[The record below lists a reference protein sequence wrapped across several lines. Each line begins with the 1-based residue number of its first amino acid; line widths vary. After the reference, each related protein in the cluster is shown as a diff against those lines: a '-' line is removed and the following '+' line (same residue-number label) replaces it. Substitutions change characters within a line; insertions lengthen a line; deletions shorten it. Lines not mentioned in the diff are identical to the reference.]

1 MKRRE
6 YLMDCDSEAQRAFF
20 HTSDFDK
27 RCSKQFGP
35 HLMESEWYDL
45 VGVFLET
52 LRADEMKE
60 MGEIVRSGNTG
71 AMKHGPKATIL
82 NKIDREQYPDLRV
95 LDRRIDRSEAWKG
108 WSEEGADKKTMQKP
122 F

>member
-6 YLMDCDSEAQRAFF
+6 YLIDCDSEAQRAFF
-20 HTSDFDK
+20 HTSDFHK
-27 RCSKQFGP
+27 WGSKQFGP

-45 VGVFLET
+45 VGILLET
-52 LRADEMKE
+52 FHAGELKM
-60 MGEIVRSGNTG
+60 MGEIVRNGHTG
-71 AMKHGPKATIL
+71 AMKHGTKATIL
-82 NKIDREQYPDLRV
+82 NKIEREECPDLRV